1 MTTPHVLIVVCC
13 ILLFSIPASVLL
25 RRADREDHYRW
36 QYLPLV
42 DNKEKDGYEYFVS
55 VNTAVRSS
63 RTLTSNCFFKLK
75 GEEKDSGN
83 RVLNDG
89 CRKKTNQEMD
99 IIECKKIML
108 QLIAEL
114 QSVVRTRLNCLI
126 IQNAETIQC
135 RFYDEQDKGFKFII
149 RTPACAS
156 GLIRDLICCECNI
169 MLYLARLPRE
179 HPVTFSKMFEL
190 QRTKSTCPQGIYSI
204 EMPLQPFEMYKCAL
218 CSFDQGQNWSTV
230 FPVKLPD
237 NLMIH

>member
-1 MTTPHVLIVVCC
+1 MPT
-13 ILLFSIPASVLL
+13 
-25 RRADREDHYRW
+25 D
-36 QYLPLV
+36 
-42 DNKEKDGYEYFVS
+42 
-55 VNTAVRSS
+55 VNY
-63 RTLTSNCFFKLK
+63 
-75 GEEKDSGN
+75 
-83 RVLNDG
+83 
-89 CRKKTNQEMD
+89 RKKTNREMD
-99 IIECKKIML
+99 IIECKQIML
-108 QLIAEL
+108 HLITEL

-126 IQNAETIQC
+126 IQSAETIQC
-135 RFYDEQDKGFKFII
+135 RFYDERDKGFKFII

-230 FPVKLPD
+230 FPVKVDSACRWPFSQLPSHFTFA
-237 NLMIH
+237 L